1 MKKKK
6 NNEEMQNKEEMNVDE
21 VELMKQLRKRILDS
35 ENFCKVEIIV
45 GEDEVPY
52 VNFQLQGRQYLISR
66 MLMLV
71 EKLNKD
77 LQERF
82 SAEYLAGKL
91 LFNLKDVGKVELE
104 NGEQK
109 SEDD

>member
-6 NNEEMQNKEEMNVDE
+6 NNEEMNVDE

-71 EKLNKD
+71 EKINKN

-82 SAEYLAGKL
+82 PEEYLAGKL
-91 LFNLKDVGKVELE
+91 LFNLKDAGTVELE
-104 NGEQK
+104 NGEKK